1 MEAFIDNL
9 KDLIF
14 KSGLSLR
21 ELSKESGV
29 SAMQFSR
36 YLRGFIPTVGV
47 TLKIAKYFDCSL
59 DFLFGLTDV
68 QNSKKYKT
76 HDKDMS
82 KFIDRYFQLLDK
94 NNISHYK
101 FIKDSNFDESILR
114 HWKAGSTP
122 RLDVI
127 YFIAK
132 NLNGSI
138 DYLIGRH

>member
-21 ELSKESGV
+21 ELAKESGV
-29 SAMQFSR
+29 SAMQLSR
-36 YLRGFIPTVGV
+36 YLRGFIPTVDV

-68 QNSKKYKT
+68 KNGKKYKT
-76 HDKDMS
+76 YDKDMS
-82 KFIDRYFQLLDK
+82 KFVDRYFALLDK
-94 NNISHYK
+94 NKISHYK
-101 FIKDSNFDESILR
+101 FIKDINFDESILR
-114 HWKAGSTP
+114 HWKAGSVP

-138 DYLIGRH
+138 DDLIGRH